1 VEQSLVRGDVAG
13 RDYEMTRGELVEW
26 LVKNVKEYRNSG
38 VLKSVRRNNHMNDYK
53 GENVSQETLD
63 AVLVDF
69 VNFLG
74 MQQGIDLAMYTSDLK
89 PKDS

>member
-1 VEQSLVRGDVAG
+1 
-13 RDYEMTRGELVEW
+13 
-26 LVKNVKEYRNSG
+26 VKEYRNSG